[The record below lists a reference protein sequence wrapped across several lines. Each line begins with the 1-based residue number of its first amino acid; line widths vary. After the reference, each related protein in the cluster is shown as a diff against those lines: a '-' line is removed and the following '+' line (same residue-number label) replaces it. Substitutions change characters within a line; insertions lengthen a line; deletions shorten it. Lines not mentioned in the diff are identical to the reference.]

1 MKELDTENA
10 NGIADDDDLLM
21 KEVIGEDSDL
31 FFLDAYLRD
40 ILQKRE
46 RGLIFDG
53 GGSRPKGRLL
63 FFRCRPTPRH
73 GLLRRRHSSPPPI
86 FPLFSPQRRRTR
98 LAGTQ
103 VRHVPSQP
111 PERNLRKKRQ
121 RTAPSPIPTD
131 VPAHRADCR
140 SIHAIKTSTTYRC
153 SRAVSSR
160 PAGIACHLAR
170 QPRQQQAVAC

>member
-1 MKELDTENA
+1 MEEGAGRKV
-10 NGIADDDDLLM
+10 G
-21 KEVIGEDSDL
+21 SC
-31 FFLDAYLRD
+31 FFFAAGRRLATDFY
-40 ILQKRE
+40 
-46 RGLIFDG
+46 DG
-53 GGSRPKGRLL
+53 GTLRPL
-63 FFRCRPTPRH
+63 
-73 GLLRRRHSSPPPI
+73 I

-121 RTAPSPIPTD
+121 RTVPSPIPTD

>member
-1 MKELDTENA
+1 MEEGAGRKV
-10 NGIADDDDLLM
+10 G
-21 KEVIGEDSDL
+21 SC
-31 FFLDAYLRD
+31 FFAAGRRLATDFY
-40 ILQKRE
+40 
-46 RGLIFDG
+46 G
-53 GGSRPKGRLL
+53 GG
-63 FFRCRPTPRH
+63 T
-73 GLLRRRHSSPPPI
+73 LRPPI

-131 VPAHRADCR
+131 VPAHRADGR

>member
-1 MKELDTENA
+1 MEEGAGRKVGSCFFAAGRRLATE
-10 NGIADDDDLLM
+10 
-21 KEVIGEDSDL
+21 
-31 FFLDAYLRD
+31 FY
-40 ILQKRE
+40 
-46 RGLIFDG
+46 G
-53 GGSRPKGRLL
+53 GG
-63 FFRCRPTPRH
+63 T
-73 GLLRRRHSSPPPI
+73 LRPPI

>member
-1 MKELDTENA
+1 MEEGAGRK
-10 NGIADDDDLLM
+10 G
-21 KEVIGEDSDL
+21 GSG
-31 FFLDAYLRD
+31 FFAAGRRLATDFY
-40 ILQKRE
+40 
-46 RGLIFDG
+46 G
-53 GGSRPKGRLL
+53 GG
-63 FFRCRPTPRH
+63 T
-73 GLLRRRHSSPPPI
+73 LRPPI

>member
-1 MKELDTENA
+1 MEEGAGRKV
-10 NGIADDDDLLM
+10 G
-21 KEVIGEDSDL
+21 SC
-31 FFLDAYLRD
+31 FFDAGRRLATDFY
-40 ILQKRE
+40 
-46 RGLIFDG
+46 G
-53 GGSRPKGRLL
+53 GG
-63 FFRCRPTPRH
+63 T
-73 GLLRRRHSSPPPI
+73 LRPPPI

>member
-1 MKELDTENA
+1 MEEGAGRKV
-10 NGIADDDDLLM
+10 G
-21 KEVIGEDSDL
+21 SC
-31 FFLDAYLRD
+31 FFAAGRRLATDFY
-40 ILQKRE
+40 
-46 RGLIFDG
+46 G
-53 GGSRPKGRLL
+53 GG
-63 FFRCRPTPRH
+63 T
-73 GLLRRRHSSPPPI
+73 LRPPI

-98 LAGTQ
+98 LTGTQ

>member
-1 MKELDTENA
+1 MEEGAGRKV
-10 NGIADDDDLLM
+10 G
-21 KEVIGEDSDL
+21 SC
-31 FFLDAYLRD
+31 FFAAGRRLATDFY
-40 ILQKRE
+40 
-46 RGLIFDG
+46 G
-53 GGSRPKGRLL
+53 GG
-63 FFRCRPTPRH
+63 T
-73 GLLRRRHSSPPPI
+73 LRPPI

-103 VRHVPSQP
+103 VRHVLSQP

>member
-1 MKELDTENA
+1 MEEGAGRKV
-10 NGIADDDDLLM
+10 G
-21 KEVIGEDSDL
+21 SC
-31 FFLDAYLRD
+31 FFAAGRRLATVFY
-40 ILQKRE
+40 
-46 RGLIFDG
+46 G
-53 GGSRPKGRLL
+53 GG
-63 FFRCRPTPRH
+63 T
-73 GLLRRRHSSPPPI
+73 LRPPI